1 MPPQSSAA
9 TAAADA
15 AAQQAL
21 DRVLTTLLS
30 ELSRTLG
37 SAADP
42 DESLLNLGA
51 DSIVLFQIARWI
63 HKRFG
68 VSIPVNLFFQELS
81 TVRQVAEFISARARP
96 EALAGIEEAL
106 AGIEREPT
114 ITAVVPAVTTAAAE
128 AVIGAAT
135 TPPRDTVEYFL
146 QVHER
151 VMGEAFSLLSG
162 TQPSPVVDTQV
173 SETPPIRHEPSIP
186 EALAHELSP
195 HKRAKDQRVGNSQD
209 AFVAFRAEEVNLA
222 GIIPP
227 GGAYVRE
234 IAREFTARTAG
245 SQRRAA
251 EEREHVADMLHI
263 PTLLDG
269 LRATRYPIVLD
280 RSQGC
285 RVWDIDGN
293 EYVDLAMGF
302 GVNLFGH
309 GESFIEDAIT
319 AQLRIGMQLAG
330 QSRLIAEVGELLS
343 ELTGKQRTVFCNTGS
358 EAVMIALRLARAVTG
373 RQLVVIFA
381 GSYHGSADPVLA
393 RAEMGGAFGDS
404 TPLAPG
410 VPDEISSQVLVLPY
424 GEEAA
429 LEVIAERA
437 DEIAAVL
444 VEPVQSR
451 RPGFA
456 PIEFLRR
463 LRKQTETAEIALIF
477 DEVITGFRF
486 HPGGCQAMFG
496 IEADITTYGKV
507 LGGGLPIGVV
517 AGCPR
522 FLDAIDGGAWAFDDK
537 PYPASIRTFFSGTFC
552 KHPLA
557 LAAAR
562 AVLQELKDRGPVLQ
576 EELNSRTADMA
587 TRLNKMFGDAGVP
600 IQVAHFGSLFR
611 FEFPG
616 QPAISELVELFYLRL
631 LTHGLYV
638 WYGRNCFLST
648 AHNAADVDAIV
659 VAVARS
665 VRDLIGH
672 GLFPDASA
680 EALTNHV
687 PAQDLSELVRV
698 ERDSIEISSESQ
710 VCDD

>member
-1 MPPQSSAA
+1 
-9 TAAADA
+9 
-15 AAQQAL
+15 
-21 DRVLTTLLS
+21 VLTTLVS
-30 ELSRTLG
+30 ELSRKLG
-37 SAADP
+37 SPADP
-42 DESLLNLGA
+42 DESLLDLGA

-63 HKRFG
+63 RNRFG
-68 VSIPVNLFFQELS
+68 VSIPVNLFFQEFS
-81 TVRQVAEFISARARP
+81 TLRQVAGFISARARP
-96 EALAGIEEAL
+96 EALAGIE
-106 AGIEREPT
+106 REPT
-114 ITAVVPAVTTAAAE
+114 ITTVVPAVTTAAAE
-128 AVIGAAT
+128 AVMST
-135 TPPRDTVEYFL
+135 TTSPRDTVEYFL
-146 QVHER
+146 LVHER

-162 TQPSPVVDTQV
+162 TQPSPVVVTQV
-173 SETPPIRHEPSIP
+173 SETPPIRHEPSMP
-186 EALAHELSP
+186 EVLARELAP
-195 HKRAKDQRVGNSQD
+195 HKHANDQRVGNSQD
-209 AFVAFRAEEVNLA
+209 TFVAFRPEELNRA
-222 GIIPP
+222 GITPP
-227 GGAYVRE
+227 GGAYARE
-234 IAREFTARTAG
+234 VAREFTARTAG
-245 SQRRAA
+245 SQRRAV
-251 EEREHVADMLHI
+251 EEREHVADMLHV
-263 PTLLDG
+263 PTLLDS

-280 RSQGC
+280 RSQGS
-285 RVWDIDGN
+285 RVWDVDDN
-293 EYVDLAMGF
+293 EYIDLAMGF

-309 GESFIEDAIT
+309 GESFIQDAIT

-330 QSRLIAEVGELLS
+330 QSRLIAEVGQLLS
-343 ELTGKQRTVFCNTGS
+343 ELTAKQRAVFCNTGS

-373 RQLVVIFA
+373 RRFVVIFA

-393 RAEMGGAFGDS
+393 RAEMGGALGDS

-424 GEEAA
+424 GDEAA
-429 LEVIAERA
+429 LEVIEERA

-451 RPGFA
+451 RPGFT

-463 LRKQTETAEIALIF
+463 LRKQTETADIALIF
-477 DEVITGFRF
+477 DEVITGFRS

-517 AGCPR
+517 AGCPK

-587 TRLNKMFGDAGVP
+587 TRLNNMFGDAGVP

-616 QPAISELVELFYLRL
+616 QPALSELVELFYLRL

-648 AHNAADVDAIV
+648 AHNAADIDAIV

-680 EALTNHV
+680 GALADHV
-687 PAQDLSELVRV
+687 PAQALPELVPV
-698 ERDSIEISSESQ
+698 ERDIIEMAGDVQ

>member
-1 MPPQSSAA
+1 V
-9 TAAADA
+9 
-15 AAQQAL
+15 AQQEL

-51 DSIVLFQIARWI
+51 DSIVLFQTARWI
-63 HKRFG
+63 NKRFG

-81 TVRQVAEFISARARP
+81 TLRQVAEFVSTRARP
-96 EALAGIEEAL
+96 EALAGIE
-106 AGIEREPT
+106 REPT
-114 ITAVVPAVTTAAAE
+114 VTALEPAVPAVLAE
-128 AVIGAAT
+128 AAFPEAVVGAAT
-135 TPPRDTVEYFL
+135 TAPRDTVEYFL

-151 VMGEAFSLLSG
+151 VMSEAFSLLSG
-162 TQPSPVVDTQV
+162 TQPPQVVDTQV
-173 SETPPIRHEPSIP
+173 SETSMSEV
-186 EALAHELSP
+186 LGDELSP
-195 HKRAKDQRVGNSQD
+195 HQRPDAQRVGNSEG
-209 AFVAFRAEEVNLA
+209 AYVAFRAEEVNLA

-227 GGAYVRE
+227 GGAYVRDVV
-234 IAREFTARTAG
+234 REFTARTAG
-245 SQRRAA
+245 SQRSAA
-251 EEREHVADMLHI
+251 EERQHVADLLHI

-269 LRATRYPIVLD
+269 LRTTRYPIVLD

-309 GESFIEDAIT
+309 GESFIQDAIT

-330 QSRLIAEVGELLS
+330 QSRLIAEVGELIS
-343 ELTGKQRTVFCNTGS
+343 ELTGQQRTVFCNTGS

-381 GSYHGSADPVLA
+381 GSYHGSSDPVLA
-393 RAEMGGAFGDS
+393 RAEMGGALGDS

-437 DEIAAVL
+437 EEIAAVL

-463 LRKQTETAEIALIF
+463 LRKQTETTGTALIF
-477 DEVITGFRF
+477 DEVITGFRS

-496 IEADITTYGKV
+496 IEADIATYGKV

-517 AGCPR
+517 SGRPE
-522 FLDAIDGGAWAFDDK
+522 FLDAVDGGAWAFDDK

-562 AVLQELKDRGPVLQ
+562 AVLQELKDRGPALQ

-587 TRLNKMFGDAGVP
+587 TRLNKIFGAAGVP

-616 QPAISELVELFYLRL
+616 QPGISELVELFYLRL

-665 VRDLIGH
+665 VRDLIGY

-680 EALTNHV
+680 EALADHV
-687 PAQDLSELVRV
+687 PAQALA
-698 ERDSIEISSESQ
+698 
-710 VCDD
+710 CDD